1 MGTARG
7 RPHRAAT
14 IDDVLIGGHVSTRG
28 GIDKAVDVALR
39 IGAQVIQT
47 HPSQPQTWRS
57 LVIDEATAAAYREKA
72 AAAGLA
78 GHWFHAVYLINLA
91 SSDEVL
97 LQRSVGS
104 LVRSLDLAERLGAD
118 GVVLHPGSHRGAG
131 FEASLPQI
139 GAALGEVLDRSASP
153 ARLLV
158 ENSAGQG
165 GCVGCRFEEVG
176 AILDAAPRDERLGVC
191 LDTCHSFASGYDLR
205 TPGDVADTL
214 RRFEAAV
221 GMDRLVLVHANDS
234 RAELG
239 ANRDRHANIGE
250 GVIGEDAFAA
260 MLADERLRRVPWI
273 LEVPG
278 EGDGPDLVNVNRLRR
293 LAGLEPAAPRLATLP
308 GAAQASAQAAR

>member
-1 MGTARG
+1 ML
-7 RPHRAAT
+7 
-14 IDDVLIGGHVSTRG
+14 VGGHVSTRG

-39 IGAQVIQT
+39 IGAEVIQT

-91 SSDEVL
+91 TTDEVL
-97 LQRSVGS
+97 LRRSITS
-104 LVRSLDLAERLGAD
+104 LVHYLDLAERLGVD
-118 GVVLHPGSHRGAG
+118 GVVLHPGSHKGAG
-131 FEASLPQI
+131 FEPALPQI
-139 GAALGEVLDRSASP
+139 GAALGEVLDRTASP

-176 AILDAAPRDERLGVC
+176 AILDAAPADERLGVC

-205 TPGDVADTL
+205 TAADVAETL
-214 RRFEAAV
+214 RRFDAAV

-250 GVIGEDAFAA
+250 GELGREGCAA
-260 MLADERLRRVPWI
+260 WLSEPRF
-273 LEVPG
+273 
-278 EGDGPDLVNVNRLRR
+278 EGLPCVMETAGLGGKGPEAPDLA
-293 LAGLEPAAPRLATLP
+293 LAREMREEGLAAR
-308 GAAQASAQAAR
+308 GAAA

>member
-1 MGTARG
+1 
-7 RPHRAAT
+7 
-14 IDDVLIGGHVSTRG
+14 VLVGGHVSTRG

-39 IGAQVIQT
+39 IGADVIQT

-91 SSDEVL
+91 TTDEVL
-97 LQRSVGS
+97 LRRSITS
-104 LVRSLDLAERLGAD
+104 LVHYLDLAERLAVD
-118 GVVLHPGSHRGAG
+118 GVVLHPGSHKGAG
-131 FEASLPQI
+131 FEPALPQI
-139 GAALGEVLDRSASP
+139 GAALGQVLARSSSP

-176 AILDAAPRDERLGVC
+176 AILDAAPADERLGVC

-205 TPGDVADTL
+205 TAADVAETL
-214 RRFEAAV
+214 RRFDAAV

-250 GVIGEDAFAA
+250 GLIGSDAFAA

-278 EGDGPDLVNVNRLRR
+278 AGDGPDLANVNRLRE
-293 LAGLEPAAPRLATLP
+293 LAGLEPAAPRVLELRGVPQT
-308 GAAQASAQAAR
+308 SAQSAR